1 MGSQSKCFS
10 LKRLKKRP
18 IKGKQTNSKNEK
30 THSKGHKT
38 TIQGWKNAYKESVNA
53 GQG

>member
-1 MGSQSKCFS
+1 MFFLSTF
-10 LKRLKKRP
+10 KKRP
-18 IKGKQTNSKNEK
+18 TKGEQTHSKDEK
-30 THSKGHKT
+30 THSKGQKT